1 MKKSAKKAQP
11 VVELPDM
18 YEICML
24 YPAVIPIF
32 SLILEEENSPEQVK
46 VVYRKWRR
54 RMR

>member
-1 MKKSAKKAQP
+1 MKKSAKKAHT

-24 YPAVIPIF
+24 YPAVIPIP
-32 SLILEEENSPEQVK
+32 SLILEEENSPEQV